1 MKNIKIFTDGGS
13 RGNPGPSA
21 IGVLILNEEG
31 KELFRLGNQIGTAT
45 NNIAEYSAVLEALL
59 WIKNNLIGHDL
70 NLQFYLDSSL
80 VVNQLN
86 GKFKI
91 RNQELKKI
99 IVRIKNLEKEISKK
113 ISYFHVAREKNKTA
127 DFLVNSAF

>member
-31 KELFRLGNQIGTAT
+31 KELFRLGKQIGTVT

-59 WIKNNLIGHDL
+59 WIKNNLTGHDL

>member
-13 RGNPGPSA
+13 RGNPGQSA
-21 IGVLILNEEG
+21 IGILILDEE
-31 KELFRLGNQIGTAT
+31 KSELFRLGKQIGLAT
-45 NNIAEYSAVLEALL
+45 NNIAEYTAVFEALL
-59 WIKNNLIGHDL
+59 WVKNNLSGHDL

-86 GKFKI
+86 GVFKI
-91 RNQELKKI
+91 KNQELKKI
-99 IVRIKNLEKEISKK
+99 ILKIKNLEKDLAVK
-113 ISYFHVAREKNKTA
+113 INYFHVPREKNKIA